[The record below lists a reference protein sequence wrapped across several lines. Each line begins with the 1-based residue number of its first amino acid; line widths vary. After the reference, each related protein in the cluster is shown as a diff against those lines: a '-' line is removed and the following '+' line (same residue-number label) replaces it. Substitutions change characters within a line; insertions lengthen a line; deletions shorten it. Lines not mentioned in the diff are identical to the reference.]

1 MAPGRKADRGL
12 TCRWRWRALASRVN
26 PMDSP
31 PRTLIS
37 DLELGNHVLTDYR
50 AVMLCGVSQVT
61 PAEADQLQAF
71 VQNGGTLMV
80 FLGESIVPENYNT
93 VLLPRHLIP
102 GTLTKRMIAPEGKSF
117 YFDFNPNGVLHPLL
131 KAFAHQNNTGMETA
145 QAFGYWQTD
154 VPNDPQL
161 RVLNWK
167 PVEGTV
173 VDPSAKPD
181 PAITTQTLGQGQGGR
196 VVFVS
201 TSANEEWITFT
212 RKPVYTELVNELLS
226 GSVNVGDSWMNLS
239 VGDRLFVPSTLKL
252 TITPTLTDAKSVP
265 IPLELTTAADG
276 SATYRSPVLD
286 QPGIYTLSTGTGTI
300 PVAVN
305 VPSDAADVHTIDDAA
320 LKSALGGIDLTLNND
335 QPLALVAQ
343 SSTGEDWGWTV
354 MVCMLGLVGAESFL
368 AMKFGHHR
376 RK

>member
-1 MAPGRKADRGL
+1 
-12 TCRWRWRALASRVN
+12 
-26 PMDSP
+26 
-31 PRTLIS
+31 
-37 DLELGNHVLTDYR
+37 
-50 AVMLCGVSQVT
+50 
-61 PAEADQLQAF
+61 
-71 VQNGGTLMV
+71 
-80 FLGESIVPENYNT
+80 
-93 VLLPRHLIP
+93 
-102 GTLTKRMIAPEGKSF
+102 
-117 YFDFNPNGVLHPLL
+117 
-131 KAFAHQNNTGMETA
+131 META